1 MACPVLHSAVEKL
14 GLSSERDFLCLQILP
29 AKARL

>member
-1 MACPVLHSAVEKL
+1 MLHFADEML